1 MSGALYHD
9 ENDWGEPPGDRGASG
24 VFAPVFSSL
33 AVAVLLIAVKTSLAT
48 LKSPDGSSFPV
59 HIEWTIARHAA
70 EMTTCGPTVQLSGCS
85 CVLKGVLRSDAQ
97 PHREADRDKHARTHA
112 RTHAQTTRTRPVG
125 IVCRRLFTRNLQS
138 AALNMCSRSIQT
150 SPGIAYWR
158 LLSCR
163 MTFPH
168 TTCSQRLPG
177 PPRCSDI
184 SSPQATLAWTRRLC
198 VSRPVTVAAG
208 AWCAFGGAAT

>member
-70 EMTTCGPTVQLSGCS
+70 EMTTCGPTVRSVVAVVCS
-85 CVLKGVLRSDAQ
+85 RGVLRLDAQ

-112 RTHAQTTRTRPVG
+112 RTHARPE
-125 IVCRRLFTRNLQS
+125 LAQW
-138 AALNMCSRSIQT
+138 ALC
-150 SPGIAYWR
+150 
-158 LLSCR
+158 
-163 MTFPH
+163 
-168 TTCSQRLPG
+168 
-177 PPRCSDI
+177 
-184 SSPQATLAWTRRLC
+184 
-198 VSRPVTVAAG
+198 AG
-208 AWCAFGGAAT
+208 ASSRATYKVQHSTCAQGVHRPLPASRTGGS